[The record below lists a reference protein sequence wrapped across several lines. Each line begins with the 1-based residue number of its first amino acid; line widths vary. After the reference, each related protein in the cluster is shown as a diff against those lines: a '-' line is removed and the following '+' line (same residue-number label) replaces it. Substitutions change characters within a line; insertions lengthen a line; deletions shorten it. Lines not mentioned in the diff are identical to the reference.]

1 MLTTILANLSP
12 ERLNLAQL
20 TPGSIVIGAS

>member
-1 MLTTILANLSP
+1 MLTTILDNLSP
-12 ERLNLAQL
+12 ERLNIAKL